1 MSANTFSAE
10 DLNKLEQQGR
20 SLDVVHQQIAMFER
34 GVPFLKLD
42 RACTVADGI
51 HRLEE
56 SEHRGYTTLFDKAQA
71 AGRVTKFV
79 PASGAASRMFKA
91 LHAAAETLA
100 ATGACDDAFFAAF
113 RDGLTRF
120 AFYPELKQRL
130 SERGIAL
137 NEPLD
142 AAALQAVL
150 AELLDS
156 DKMAYAKLPK
166 GLLTFHSYDGGGRVA
181 AEEHFVE
188 TRAYAADGDG
198 RGRLHF
204 TVSPE
209 HRAAFEALVV
219 ERRARYEQA
228 GFVLDISYSFQKPET
243 DTIAVDP
250 DNRPFRD
257 KTGELLFRPG
267 GHGALIENLNDLDGD
282 LIFIKNIDNV
292 VPDRLKDTTVT
303 YKKLI
308 GGYLLEIQEAVFQH
322 LVDLDNGTVDAA
334 KCAQLTTF
342 AAEKLGCQVPAAVAE
357 MNGEDAR
364 RYFQRLFNRPLR
376 VCGMVK
382 NEGEPGG
389 GPFWVNAH
397 DGSQSVQIVESS
409 QIDSG
414 DAAQTAILQNST
426 HFNPVDLVCAVRD
439 YRGNKFDLT
448 TFVDP
453 DACFISEKSKDGKPL
468 KALELP
474 GLWNGAMANWN
485 TVFVEVPLITFN
497 PVKTV
502 NDLLRETHQPG

>member
-1 MSANTFSAE
+1 MSANPFSAE
-10 DLNKLEQQGR
+10 DLKKLEAQGR
-20 SLDVVHQQIAMFER
+20 SLDAIHQQIAMFER
-34 GVPFLKLD
+34 GIPFLQLD
-42 RACTVADGI
+42 RACTVQDGI
-51 HRLEE
+51 ERLAERDHE
-56 SEHRGYTTLFDKAQA
+56 PYIKHFEKAQA

-91 LHAAAETLA
+91 LHAAAATLSEK
-100 ATGACDDAFFAAF
+100 GECDDAFLAKFIE
-113 RDGLTRF
+113 GLADF
-120 AFYPELKQRL
+120 AFYDELKQRL
-130 SERGIAL
+130 ADRAVVLEQPPAASQRG
-137 NEPLD
+137 
-142 AAALQAVL
+142 AVL
-150 AELLDS
+150 AELLDG
-156 DKMAYAKLPK
+156 DKMAYASLPK
-166 GLLTFHSYDGGGRVA
+166 GLLSFHRYESGVRTA

-188 TRAYAADGDG
+188 ARAYAADSDG

-209 HRAAFEALVV
+209 HKAAFEALVA
-219 ERRARYEQA
+219 ENRETYETE
-228 GFVLDISYSFQKPET
+228 GFFLDISYSFQKPET

-250 DNRPFRD
+250 DNKPFRD
-257 KTGELLFRPG
+257 KNNELLFRPG

-308 GGYLLEIQEAVFQH
+308 AGYLLEIQEALFQY
-322 LVDLDNGTVDAA
+322 LVDLDNGPVDAA
-334 KCAQLTTF
+334 KRALFTQF
-342 AAEKLGCQVPAAVAE
+342 AAEKLGCQVPDSVGSLDEEATRV
-357 MNGEDAR
+357 
-364 RYFQRLFNRPLR
+364 YFQRLFNRPLR

-389 GPFWVNAH
+389 GPFWVSAK

-409 QIDSG
+409 QIDAG
-414 DAAQTAILQNST
+414 DATQMKILKGST

-448 TFVDP
+448 EFVDP
-453 DACFISEKSKDGKPL
+453 DACFISDKSKDGKPL

-502 NDLLRETHQPG
+502 NDLLRETHQPA